1 MVGETIDLKLSKEGY
16 VGIWRERGEGEM
28 IITSKLKRRN
38 LKTHFRWFGEKKG
51 L

>member
-1 MVGETIDLKLSKEGY
+1 MVGEIIDLKLSKEGY

-28 IITSKLKRRN
+28 IIILKLKRRN
-38 LKTHFRWFGEKKG
+38 FKIYFRWFGEKKG